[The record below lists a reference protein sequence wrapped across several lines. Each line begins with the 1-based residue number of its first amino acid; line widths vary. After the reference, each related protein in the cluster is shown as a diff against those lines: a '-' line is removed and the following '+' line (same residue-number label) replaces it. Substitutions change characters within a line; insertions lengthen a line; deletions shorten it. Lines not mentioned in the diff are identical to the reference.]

1 MIVSPLHPLP
11 VVLVHNGQFTW
22 DEFLCLG
29 LIAVV
34 LVVATFYLK
43 GGTKEDTQHGDPA
56 RATEPDRSVKSQD

>member
-1 MIVSPLHPLP
+1 MTVAPLHPLP
-11 VVLVHNGQFTW
+11 VVLAHNGQFTW

-43 GGTKEDTQHGDPA
+43 GGTKRDEELTDPA
-56 RATEPDRSVKSQD
+56 RTAEPDRPAKS